1 MIFGFFFFSG
11 ATISRPPIE
20 VQISAD
26 SYLRERISSFTF
38 LPFFLQFL
46 TSLTFPGLRIFLNTS
61 FKGKIPHF
69 AQKQD
74 HPEWMKFYIWLL
86 WISKSKY
93 EIIIPKESLYICG
106 YWYKLVGMFQT
117 KDCWLIMSADGH
129 LDNSCSWEHCSCLH
143 AIVTNPELMLS
154 PSYIDA
160 LPSISMIYDI

>member
-61 FKGKIPHF
+61 LKGKIPHF

-74 HPEWMKFYIWLL
+74 NPEWMKFNIWELK
-86 WISKSKY
+86 IFIT
-93 EIIIPKESLYICG
+93 IIYHVKALKLCFKDKWPVCTQLCTHVWCTLFFTKIQCWCFTELYLVETKIFLHHIQNFIQIC
-106 YWYKLVGMFQT
+106 
-117 KDCWLIMSADGH
+117 
-129 LDNSCSWEHCSCLH
+129 N
-143 AIVTNPELMLS
+143 
-154 PSYIDA
+154 
-160 LPSISMIYDI
+160 